1 MQEAEERQFE
11 YLDEDER
18 DLIESVENDEWIP
31 VEDAEAVKMRAR
43 QSARKTLQRA
53 ERSRQQLDTDESSN
67 GGKPSGPM
75 SVRHTG
81 PGPELLDHLTVDFGP
96 HGRDAVEFLRT
107 ASVLMSSTEQQNTG
121 TPPRI
126 GETIV
131 YCLREAMKRLL
142 WSQAAPHTLRTK
154 DDVTQDIVETKKRY
168 ELCRGLRGSDEQGA
182 LEDLLGKIDQ
192 LAEIHK
198 DGPIH
203 EPRLIAAIVERTG
216 THPLSSSD
224 AVEEYLRVI
233 RDLDRGL
240 HHSSSTREARE
251 LWAAS
256 VGVLRRL
263 FLPPQARIDELDGLA
278 QTAEATGEHVKRARD
293 LITTPTHLSYF
304 LARIQTPT
312 WIEALCQEGIIDLA
326 SGESMWPAFGAAKR
340 LSRQHPTEVMK
351 WLTATYVETCRNV
364 ECARAIAD
372 AALNVGADGPR
383 LVCRIAQK
391 YPSEPIVV
399 HFACEAARRVDA
411 SSQVLDRLSDIVLN
425 QTEQSFRRE
434 IEEIADRLV
443 QGVDQGNGARR
454 LRLISQKIAA
464 VSTEDLARQRREH
477 TEEGSIATPM
487 DEDGR
492 GDRFEIL
499 LSALIGVCRQARR
512 WKGTVDLIGM
522 LGDLPE
528 RIAVRVRCW
537 LLGTGEDV
545 GVELLITELVHAIS
559 RRRPHG
565 DDLSMIDRVSK
576 ETDPAGYVDR
586 WVAAL
591 GPAPRVEDVAR
602 AIGAGEPR
610 EEWWRAY
617 YWVPLVCDEGVPTEW
632 AEVLLLLSAKYGEW
646 TREDLTLQ
654 QPSFSHGWARSP
666 YGHDE
671 LASVPTMV
679 ACRKIADWR
688 PMENQ
693 WLVSG
698 LELGRTLEKVVGS
711 KPKEW
716 TEEPLQTALALRHPT
731 YIRHYLKAIGTVLE
745 EGTGVPVEEV
755 VTLLVVARSH
765 PWEAE
770 PIGGHRGVDHD
781 SDWSGVDRAAVGVLK
796 ALAVS
801 NRGFGARRDEVWQ
814 MLAGEARDRSKPCAI
829 RAGGSDQIDPLQEA
843 GNRPCT
849 QALEAVLV
857 FMEYEFRNVGFVRPD
872 ALLLVEE
879 TLRLE
884 CRDGLQHRAIVARA
898 VGLLLHIAPEWL
910 ESRRDLLFGS
920 EAPFELGQKTLD
932 QALKWG
938 KPIRWLLEG
947 FVDGVRDSVS
957 RGVPNALHHF
967 LAGMLLGW
975 RGYSLREAVSFL
987 GYKSSMMAR
996 TGGAIA
1002 RVLRH
1007 ETKDS
1012 EQVDRALKFWKLAI
1026 ERPGRPEGL
1035 EGFGCLAGVA
1045 ALDDAVWCELTLR
1058 TLDRTRG
1065 KIDGV
1070 IEVAERA
1077 AKLSPVPRVLGVMD
1091 KLVRGVDGYE
1101 RYLVVSQAVEL
1112 LRLSEDMAE
1121 TDEYQRLKTAVLE
1134 RGADL

>member
-1 MQEAEERQFE
+1 MREPEHRQFE
-11 YLDEDER
+11 YLDKDER
-18 DLIESVENDEWIP
+18 DLIESVENDEWVP
-31 VEDAEAVKMRAR
+31 VEDVKAAKIRAR
-43 QSARKTLQRA
+43 QSAMTTLRGEETFSPQ
-53 ERSRQQLDTDESSN
+53 EGPSESSN
-67 GGKPSGPM
+67 EEESGA
-75 SVRHTG
+75 SVSIRHTR
-81 PGPELLDHLTVDFGP
+81 PEAQLLNHLTIEFGT
-96 HGRDAVEFLRT
+96 HGREAVEFLRT
-107 ASVLMSSTEQQNTG
+107 ASALISSIEQKPTG

-131 YCLREAMKRLL
+131 YCLREAMKRILH
-142 WSQAAPHTLRTK
+142 SQAAPHTVKRR
-154 DDVTQDIVETKKRY
+154 DVTRGLFESKKRY
-168 ELCRGLRGSDEQGA
+168 DLCQGVTGTDEQGA
-182 LEDLLGKIDQ
+182 LKDLLGKIDQ
-192 LAEIHK
+192 LEETHEEGPLHK
-198 DGPIH
+198 Q
-203 EPRLIAAIVERTG
+203 RLIAAIVERAG
-216 THPLSSSD
+216 THPLAASD
-224 AVEEYLRVI
+224 AVDEYLRVV
-233 RDLDRGL
+233 RRLDKGL
-240 HHSSSTREARE
+240 HVSSSTQDAAA
-251 LWAAS
+251 LWAAC

-263 FLPPQARIDELDGLA
+263 FQPPQTRNEELDGLA

-304 LARIQTPT
+304 LARIPTPT
-312 WIEALCQEGIIDLA
+312 WIDALCQAGIIDMA
-326 SGESMWPAFGAAKR
+326 TGEGMWPAFGAAKR

-351 WLTATYVETCRNV
+351 WLTGTYVKACRSV

-372 AALNVGADGPR
+372 AALHVGADGLS
-383 LVCRIAQK
+383 LVCRIATE
-391 YPSEPIVV
+391 YPSEPGIA
-399 HFACEAARRVDA
+399 HFACEAAKGVDA
-411 SSQVLDRLSDIVLN
+411 SSQILDRLSDIVLN
-425 QTEQSFRRE
+425 HTAHSFRRE

-443 QGVDQGNGARR
+443 RGVDRCNGERR
-454 LRLISQKIAA
+454 LTLLSHKIEA

-477 TEEGSIATPM
+477 TEEGSITARM
-487 DEDGR
+487 DDGR

-512 WKGTVDLIGM
+512 WMGTVDLIGM
-522 LGDLPE
+522 LEDLPE
-528 RIAVRVRCW
+528 RIRVRVRCW

-545 GVELLITELVHAIS
+545 EVELLIAELGDAIS

-565 DDLSMIDRVSK
+565 DDLWMIDRVSK
-576 ETDPAGYVDR
+576 ETDPANYVDR

-591 GPAPRVEDVAR
+591 GPAPKVEDVGR
-602 AIGAGEPR
+602 AIGGGEPR

-617 YWVPLVCDEGVPTEW
+617 YWVPLVFDDVVPTEW
-632 AEVLLLLSAKYGEW
+632 AEVLSLLSAKYGEW
-646 TREDLTLQ
+646 RREDLALK
-654 QPSFSHGWARSP
+654 QPIFSHGWARSP

-679 ACRKIADWR
+679 ACRRIADWR
-688 PMENQ
+688 PTENQ
-693 WLVSG
+693 LFVSG
-698 LELGRTLEKVVGS
+698 RELGRTLEKVVGS

-745 EGTGVPVEEV
+745 EGTAVPVEEV

-770 PIGGHRGVDHD
+770 PIGGHRGLDFD
-781 SDWSGVDRAAVGVLK
+781 SDWTGVDRAAVGVLK
-796 ALAVS
+796 ALADS
-801 NRGFGARRDEVWQ
+801 NRGFGERRDEVWK
-814 MLAGEARDRSKPCAI
+814 MLAGAARDRSKPCAI
-829 RAGGSDQIDPLQEA
+829 RAGGADEIDPLQEA
-843 GNRPCT
+843 MNRPCT
-849 QALEAVLV
+849 QALEAVLA

-884 CRDGLQHRAIVARA
+884 CRDGLQHRAVVARA

-938 KPIRWLLEG
+938 QPIRWLLEG
-947 FVDGVRDSVS
+947 FVDGVRDSVR
-957 RGVPNALHHF
+957 RGVPYALHRL

-975 RGYSLREAVSFL
+975 SGYSLREAVSFL
-987 GYKSSMMAR
+987 GSKSSLMAR
-996 TGGAIA
+996 SGGAMA
-1002 RVLRH
+1002 RILRN

-1012 EQVDRALKFWKLAI
+1012 EHVDRALKFWKLAI

-1035 EGFGCLAGVA
+1035 EGFGCLAGVE

-1077 AKLSPVPRVLGVMD
+1077 GRLSPMPRVLRIMD
-1091 KLVRGVDGYE
+1091 KLVRGIDGYE
-1101 RYLVVSQAVEL
+1101 RDMILSQAVEM
-1112 LRLSEDMAE
+1112 LRLSKDIAE

-1134 RGADL
+1134 RGVGL